1 MEKNI
6 EIFVEMTKEEAW
18 SYAQF
23 LKRVG
28 FNEYRQNAESEEQ
41 AYLMIQT
48 GERVR
53 KALADKGI
61 APR

>member
-1 MEKNI
+1 MDNNI
-6 EIFVEMTKEEAW
+6 EIFVEMTEEEAW
-18 SYAQF
+18 AYAQF